1 MTAHKF
7 RIAFCILCHK
17 YTPVLEELIRILNVP
32 GNEIFIHVD
41 GKSRIQDF
49 APLRDRTGVHF
60 LEPRTKVYWAGFSM
74 VESTLRLFAETQNK
88 NFHYIVLISGDTLP
102 LCPIS
107 ELRTFLHTAYA
118 EKREFISTD
127 PAITFDEA
135 NWVRLR
141 HFFSDKST
149 FMRRVKRTAM
159 KCFMRSVNPY
169 FNRIPPL
176 QKGSQWIAITHRLRD
191 YFFDYLQT
199 NPDYLQAFKYSHGA
213 DEIFFQTLLC
223 NSPFADRNADYSLV
237 YTDWSCPGAH
247 PKTFTTDDLYPLSE
261 FDSQNRRENPQSATL
276 FARKFDDALDI
287 ARYRTIILGEL
298 QNQHNQNPAN

>member
-1 MTAHKF
+1 MLKNGNLYPLIRPSHSMKRTGYAFVIFF
-7 RIAFCILCHK
+7 RQIDFHASCQTHGDEVLHAFCQ
-17 YTPVLEELIRILNVP
+17 
-32 GNEIFIHVD
+32 
-41 GKSRIQDF
+41 S
-49 APLRDRTGVHF
+49 
-60 LEPRTKVYWAGFSM
+60 
-74 VESTLRLFAETQNK
+74 LFQPDSA
-88 NFHYIVLISGDTLP
+88 
-102 LCPIS
+102 
-107 ELRTFLHTAYA
+107 TA
-118 EKREFISTD
+118 
-127 PAITFDEA
+127 
-135 NWVRLR
+135 
-141 HFFSDKST
+141 
-149 FMRRVKRTAM
+149 
-159 KCFMRSVNPY
+159 
-169 FNRIPPL
+169 
-176 QKGSQWIAITHRLRD
+176 KGSQWIAITHRLRD

>member
-1 MTAHKF
+1 MKFLSTWTANPASKISH
-7 RIAFCILCHK
+7 RSEIA
-17 YTPVLEELIRILNVP
+17 P
-32 GNEIFIHVD
+32 GYIFSNR
-41 GKSRIQDF
+41 GQKS
-49 APLRDRTGVHF
+49 
-60 LEPRTKVYWAGFSM
+60 YWAGFSM

-118 EKREFISTD
+118 EKREFISTN

>member
-1 MTAHKF
+1 
-7 RIAFCILCHK
+7 
-17 YTPVLEELIRILNVP
+17 
-32 GNEIFIHVD
+32 
-41 GKSRIQDF
+41 
-49 APLRDRTGVHF
+49 
-60 LEPRTKVYWAGFSM
+60 
-74 VESTLRLFAETQNK
+74 
-88 NFHYIVLISGDTLP
+88 
-102 LCPIS
+102 
-107 ELRTFLHTAYA
+107 
-118 EKREFISTD
+118 
-127 PAITFDEA
+127 
-135 NWVRLR
+135 
-141 HFFSDKST
+141 
-149 FMRRVKRTAM
+149 M

-298 QNQHNQNPAN
+298 QNQHNQNPANQLQIWQKKR